1 MGAGTRVQNSVKRG
15 ENPQIWYAICHS
27 WAPRRVTIILQL
39 WFSTQLICSVFLA
52 LTGQSLG
59 VDNILVRA
67 GCWLK
72 RIVGIF
78 ATSFHLLLSIIFLL
92 ITSYRV
98 RYKRFSIQFPYC
110 SFRGYTF
117 TIPNWRE
124 KSWINERRPV
134 VTIQQNRPA
143 VRFKN
148 GNYYCWLMTAHVLKW
163 YCYSWLGENTT
174 I

>member
-1 MGAGTRVQNSVKRG
+1 MNMLWSRKSSWQSTELNNAYFFPSWVRESTRQNSVKRG

-92 ITSYRV
+92 ITSYALR
-98 RYKRFSIQFPYC
+98 RFSIQFPYC
-110 SFRGYTF
+110 SLRGYTF
-117 TIPNWRE
+117 TIANWRKNHE
-124 KSWINERRPV
+124 LMSGPRRPPPP
-134 VTIQQNRPA
+134 RHCCH
-143 VRFKN
+143 RLFSSK
-148 GNYYCWLMTAHVLKW
+148 HR
-163 YCYSWLGENTT
+163 
-174 I
+174 

>member
-1 MGAGTRVQNSVKRG
+1 MLVLLHTGANERFVLLLFVHVWTSLISKTSQPKLNCNSALLR
-15 ENPQIWYAICHS
+15 
-27 WAPRRVTIILQL
+27 TI
-39 WFSTQLICSVFLA
+39 
-52 LTGQSLG
+52 G
-59 VDNILVRA
+59 VDNILP
-67 GCWLK
+67 
-72 RIVGIF
+72 GIF